1 MCELLGISS
10 SMATEAQDV
19 LRAFRQRGGGS
30 ADNPDGWG
38 IAFRV
43 GGGFRLLKDPTPA
56 VHSARFR
63 ALCESVRSDL
73 IVAHVRKARHP
84 PINTLTNT
92 HPFTQLCCGR
102 QWVFAHNGLVP
113 EIVEAQRSS
122 RDPVCRPAGETD
134 SEHAFCRVLAAVA
147 EHFSAAAPVSGS
159 SWFDAV
165 AAASELVASHGK
177 FNFLMSDGEY
187 LIAYGHDRLHHVQR
201 RAPAAPG
208 TLAPEVVIIATEPLT
223 ADEGWQPFEPGEL
236 RIYRLGCLIER
247 IKTTPPLV
255 RLDAKRSAIGAVS
268 IG

>member
-10 SMATEAQDV
+10 NAPIEARDV
-19 LRAFRQRGGGS
+19 LRAFRQRGGGT
-30 ADNPDGWG
+30 ADNRDGWG
-38 IAFRV
+38 IAFRA
-43 GGGFRLLKDPTPA
+43 GGGFRLLKEPVPA
-56 VHSARFR
+56 VQSAGFG
-63 ALCESVRSDL
+63 ALCESLRSDL

-84 PINTLTNT
+84 PISTLVNT
-92 HPFTQLCCGR
+92 HPFEQVCCGTK
-102 QWVFAHNGLVP
+102 WVFAHNGLVP

-147 EHFSAAAPVSGS
+147 EHFSAAAPVSGR

-165 AAASELVASHGK
+165 AAASELVASHGQ

-208 TLAPEVVIIATEPLT
+208 TLAAEVVIIATEPLT
-223 ADEGWQPFEPGEL
+223 ADAGWQPFEPGEL
-236 RIYRLGCLIER
+236 RIYRFGRLTER
-247 IKTTPPLV
+247 IKTTPPLAQQ
-255 RLDAKRSAIGAVS
+255 DAERSRAGVVS